1 MLLVASIHML
11 AALTHV
17 HHHLF
22 QPARPPSVAARSCS
36 LLLSA
41 AMDLSSLTPA
51 DVRGTASG
59 EELDALIVDLEAA
72 AIKAIEASNGSPD
85 VRLSQLLAVAH
96 SSAGDY
102 DLAAPHAQTALA
114 AEGAAEQ
121 AAELRAEMFFVIGL

>member
-59 EELDALIVDLEAA
+59 DALIVDLEAA